1 MRRLLL
7 PILLIAAL
15 FYGCAANP
23 VTGKRELVLVSEPQ
37 EIAMGRKNYGPSR
50 QMQGGDYTVDPAL
63 TEYVKGVGK
72 RLAAVS
78 DRKLPYE
85 FAVLNNSVPNAWAMP
100 GGKIA
105 VNRGLL
111 VELKNE
117 AELAA
122 VLGHEIV
129 HAAARHGAKSMQ
141 RGMLI
146 QGAVMA
152 TGVAARDRD
161 YADLAVAGA
170 QVGAALITHK
180 YGRDAEREAD
190 LYGMVYMKRAGYD
203 PQAAVGLQQ
212 TFLRL
217 SKNRRQDWIS
227 GLFASHP
234 PSQER
239 VENNRATAERLGAGG
254 EIGARRYQSRLAHL
268 KQTKTAYD
276 AYDKGR
282 KALGEGDLTT
292 ALKMADKAIR
302 IEPREAHF
310 YALRGDARFMQKRLR
325 EAMVDYNRAIQYN
338 PDFFHY
344 YVQRGITREKLGDK
358 AGAKKDLERS
368 IKLLPTA
375 TALNRLGNMAL
386 AGGDRRQAINYYKK
400 AARSR
405 SEPGQKAARSLLRL
419 DLPQNPNNYLQVR
432 SGLNKQRNV
441 IVKVGNPTSLAVH
454 RVRIVIQ
461 YPDAQGRLRQFSQ
474 DVTGVIPP
482 GKAAIIKTPLGP
494 VKDSGALRRIKV
506 KIERAALAE

>member
-15 FYGCAANP
+15 LYGCAANP
-23 VTGKRELVLVSEPQ
+23 VTGKRELVLVPESQ
-37 EIAMGRKNYGPSR
+37 EIAMGKKNYGPSR
-50 QMQGGDYTVDPAL
+50 QMQGGDYKADPAL
-63 TEYVKGVGK
+63 TAYVNSVGR
-72 RLAAVS
+72 RLARVS

-85 FAVLNNSVPNAWAMP
+85 FVVLNNSVPNAWAMP

-111 VELKNE
+111 VELKSE

-146 QGAVMA
+146 QGAVVA

-161 YADLAVAGA
+161 YGNLAMAGA

-190 LYGMVYMKRAGYD
+190 LYGMEYMKRAGYD

-217 SKNRRQDWIS
+217 SKNRRQNWLS

-239 VENNRATAERLGAGG
+239 VEDNRATARRLGVGG
-254 EIGARRYQSRLAHL
+254 DLGTKRYQNRLAHL
-268 KQTKTAYD
+268 KRTKTAYD
-276 AYDKGR
+276 AYDNGR
-282 KALGEGDLTT
+282 KALEKGDIPT

-302 IEPREAHF
+302 IEPREGHF
-310 YALRGDARFMQKRLR
+310 YALKGDARFMQKRLKN
-325 EAMVDYNRAIQYN
+325 ALADYNLAIKYN
-338 PDFFHY
+338 PEFFHY
-344 YVQRGITREKLGDK
+344 YVQRGITREKLGNK
-358 AGAKKDLERS
+358 AGARSDLEKS
-368 IKLLPTA
+368 LKLLPTA
-375 TALNRLGNMAL
+375 TALNSLGNMAL
-386 AGGDRRQAINYYKK
+386 AGGNRQQAITYYKK
-400 AARSR
+400 AAGSR
-405 SEPGQKAARSLLRL
+405 SDPGRKATRSLLRL

-432 SGLNKQRNV
+432 TGLTKNDYV
-441 IVKVGNPTSLAVH
+441 AVKVGNPTSLPVH
-454 RVRIVIQ
+454 RVRVVMR
-461 YPDAQGRLRQFSQ
+461 YPDAQGRMRQFIQ
-474 DVTGVIPP
+474 KVDGVIPA

-494 VKDSGALRRIKV
+494 VRDTGALRNIKAR
-506 KIERAALAE
+506 IERAALAE